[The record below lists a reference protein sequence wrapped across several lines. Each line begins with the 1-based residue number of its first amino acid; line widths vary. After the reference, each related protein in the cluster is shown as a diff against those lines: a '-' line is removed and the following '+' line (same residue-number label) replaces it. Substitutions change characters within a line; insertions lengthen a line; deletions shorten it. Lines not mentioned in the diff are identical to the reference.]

1 MVIVFASNIDNKVKV
16 DLVCMEILKIEGVQ
30 HVNVDLDDWENVLR
44 VECGFEI
51 PSTVIYQ
58 TVFRMGFSCFEL
70 T

>member
-1 MVIVFASNIDNKVKV
+1 
-16 DLVCMEILKIEGVQ
+16 MEILKIEGVQ